1 MEMNEPYPL
10 EITKTINVFVDC
22 IEKTLLES
30 GIPRAERTS
39 VCAEVET
46 QIYAMIER
54 RMEAGAE
61 LNLELVSGII
71 ESMDQPE
78 SYAREVAPLISPE
91 STAPPLTPP
100 SNRNSVEK
108 QPFLKSVRKIM
119 TWPARTNPGLDWVAI
134 AGIVASAVGV
144 LLIIEG
150 IGRRSEFTTVCGFLS
165 VFAGVVASGVS
176 FWRIRHSNG
185 LLTGQ
190 RIASVGVLMLPIVF
204 LNAVLCSI
212 LFATPIGRVLGAV
225 ILATALVYANYRLIK
240 HALQWLDSY
249 SATAVRETTSVPAE
263 PSRPSESDGG
273 QLPGGVASA

>member
-10 EITKTINVFVDC
+10 EISKAINVFVDC
-22 IEKTLLES
+22 IEKNLLQS
-30 GIPRAERTS
+30 GMPRAERTS

-78 SYAREVAPLISPE
+78 SYAKEVAPFMLPE
-91 STAPPLTPP
+91 SAALPVTPP
-100 SNRNSVEK
+100 SNRSTVEK

-119 TWPARTNPGLDWVAI
+119 ARPARTQPGLDWVAI
-134 AGIVASAVGV
+134 AGIVASSVGV
-144 LLIIEG
+144 LMLIVG
-150 IGRRSEFTTVCGFLS
+150 QGRRSEFLIVTGFLS

-212 LFATPIGRVLGAV
+212 LFATPIGRVLGAF
-225 ILATALVYANYRLIK
+225 ILATALVYANYRVIK
-240 HALQWLDSY
+240 LALQWLDSY

-263 PSRPSESDGG
+263 PSRPSESGGG
-273 QLPGGVASA
+273 QLPGVVASA